1 MTIEDGDITKVGEF
15 QRTGGWRERQSF
27 PGKGEGGE
35 MGSISQE
42 TVGTQSC
49 NRVGLPELRDRS

>member
-1 MTIEDGDITKVGEF
+1 MTVEDGDITKMGEF
-15 QRTGGWRERQSF
+15 QGTGGARQSVL
-27 PGKGEGGE
+27 GKGEGGE

-49 NRVGLPELRDRS
+49 NRVGLPEQRDRS